1 MEFAKIKKKLFEVG
15 FDEFYQA
22 GSVNKFHLMNIVAK
36 SSVTNKQYWICV
48 DGGYRCE
55 ESFHISHRDIDNSK
69 ALNKRIDCKNQSDA
83 KTEFNNLKTKQNKSK
98 IALEFK
104 LKNGDECK

>member
-1 MEFAKIKKKLFEVG
+1 MEFSKIKKKLFEVG

-22 GSVNKFHLMNIVAK
+22 GSINKFHLMNIVAK

-55 ESFHISHRDIDNSK
+55 ESFHVSYRNLDNSK
-69 ALNKRIDCKNQSDA
+69 ALNKRITCKNQSDVIKQLNMIQIEISGA
-83 KTEFNNLKTKQNKSK
+83 KKEMPENPNSL
-98 IALEFK
+98 AL
-104 LKNGDECK
+104 